1 MKKLSGKMIALIVV
15 AAIVF
20 IGIMWGVRTNNRM
33 IAAEEGVSAAWAQ
46 VENVYQR
53 RMDLIP
59 NLVSTVKGAADFE
72 KGTLEAVIDARA
84 KATSV
89 QVDANTLS
97 EANIAAF
104 QKAQDGLSSALSRLM
119 VTVERYPELK
129 ATDNF
134 RDLQAQLEGTEN
146 RITTERNKFNEVVK
160 SYNTMIRKFPNS
172 MIADMGGF
180 EKKGY
185 FTAKEGAENAPEVNF
200 EF

>member
-1 MKKLSGKMIALIVV
+1 MKKLSGKMTVLIVV

>member
-1 MKKLSGKMIALIVV
+1 MIALIVV

-72 KGTLEAVIDARA
+72 KGTLEAVIDARS

-89 QVDANTLS
+89 QVDANSLTD
-97 EANIAAF
+97 ANIAAF

-129 ATDNF
+129 STDNF

-146 RITTERNKFNEVVK
+146 RITVERNKFNEVVK

>member
-33 IAAEEGVSAAWAQ
+33 ITAEEGVSAAWAQ

>member
-1 MKKLSGKMIALIVV
+1 MKKLSGGWIALIVIG
-15 AAIVF
+15 AVF
-20 IGIMWGVRTNNRM
+20 VITLLWGVRTNNRM
-33 IAAEEGVSAAWAQ
+33 ITAEEGVNGAWAQ

-59 NLVSTVKGAADFE
+59 NLVNTVKGAADFE
-72 KGTLEAVIDARA
+72 RGTLEAVIDARS

-89 QVDANTLS
+89 QVDADNLS
-97 EANIAAF
+97 EENIAAF
-104 QKAQDGLSSALSRLM
+104 QKAQDGLSTALSRLM

-129 ATDNF
+129 ATQNF

-146 RITTERNKFNEVVK
+146 RITVERNKFNEVVK
-160 SYNTMIRKFPNS
+160 TYNTMIRKFPNS
-172 MIADMGGF
+172 IIAGIGGF

-185 FTAKEGAENAPEVNF
+185 FKASEGADKAPEVNF

>member
-1 MKKLSGKMIALIVV
+1 MKKLSGGLIALIVV
-15 AAIVF
+15 GAIVIF
-20 IGIMWGVRTNNRM
+20 TVLWGVRTNNKM
-33 IAAEEGVSAAWAQ
+33 VTAEEGVSGAWAQ

-59 NLVSTVKGAADFE
+59 NLVKTVKGAADFE
-72 KGTLEAVIDARA
+72 RGTLEAVIDARS

-89 QVDANTLS
+89 QVNADNLS

-104 QKAQDGLSSALSRLM
+104 QKAQDGLTNALSRLM

-129 ATDNF
+129 ATQNF

-146 RITTERNKFNEVVK
+146 RIAVERNKFNEVVK
-160 SYNTMIRKFPNS
+160 AYNTMIRKFPNS
-172 MIADMGGF
+172 IIAGIGGF

-185 FTAKEGAENAPEVNF
+185 FQATEGADKAPEVNF

>member
-1 MKKLSGKMIALIVV
+1 MKKLSSGLIVLIV
-15 AAIVF
+15 IGAIVV
-20 IGIMWGVRTNNRM
+20 ITLLWGIRTNNKM
-33 IAAEEGVSAAWAQ
+33 VTAEEGVSGAWAQ

-172 MIADMGGF
+172 MIANMGGF

-185 FTAKEGAENAPEVNF
+185 FTAKEGAENAQEVNF

>member
-1 MKKLSGKMIALIVV
+1 MKKLSGKMLALIVV

-33 IAAEEGVSAAWAQ
+33 ITAEEGVSAAWAQ

-134 RDLQAQLEGTEN
+134 RDLQVQLEGTEN
-146 RITTERNKFNEVVK
+146 RITTERNKFNEVVTLFPEKPCTSQLLK
-160 SYNTMIRKFPNS
+160 S
-172 MIADMGGF
+172 
-180 EKKGY
+180 
-185 FTAKEGAENAPEVNF
+185 EVHM
-200 EF
+200 

>member
-172 MIADMGGF
+172 IIADMGGF

>member
-1 MKKLSGKMIALIVV
+1 MTALIVV
-15 AAIVF
+15 VAIVF
-20 IGIMWGVRTNNRM
+20 IGIIWGVRTNNRM
-33 IAAEEGVSAAWAQ
+33 ITAEEGVSAAWAQ

>member
-1 MKKLSGKMIALIVV
+1 MKKLSGRMTALIVV

-20 IGIMWGVRTNNRM
+20 IGIIWGVRTNNRM
-33 IAAEEGVSAAWAQ
+33 ITAEEGVSAAWAQ

-129 ATDNF
+129 ATENF

>member
-1 MKKLSGKMIALIVV
+1 MKKLSGGWIALIVIG
-15 AAIVF
+15 AVF
-20 IGIMWGVRTNNRM
+20 VITLLWGVRTNNRM
-33 IAAEEGVSAAWAQ
+33 ITAEEGVNGAWAQ

-59 NLVSTVKGAADFE
+59 NLVNTVKGAADFE
-72 KGTLEAVIDARA
+72 RGTLEAVIDARS

-89 QVDANTLS
+89 QVDADNLS
-97 EANIAAF
+97 EENIAAF
-104 QKAQDGLSSALSRLM
+104 QKAQDGLSTALSRLM

-129 ATDNF
+129 ATQNF

-146 RITTERNKFNEVVK
+146 RITVERNKFNELVK
-160 SYNTMIRKFPNS
+160 VYNTMIRKFPNS
-172 MIADMGGF
+172 IIAGIGGF

-185 FTAKEGAENAPEVNF
+185 FKASEGADKAPEVNF

>member
-1 MKKLSGKMIALIVV
+1 MKKLSGKMTALIVV

-129 ATDNF
+129 ATENF

>member
-1 MKKLSGKMIALIVV
+1 MKKLSGKMLALIVV

-33 IAAEEGVSAAWAQ
+33 ITAEEGVSAAWAQ

>member
-1 MKKLSGKMIALIVV
+1 MTALIVV
-15 AAIVF
+15 VAIVF
-20 IGIMWGVRTNNRM
+20 IGIIWGVRTNNRM
-33 IAAEEGVSAAWAQ
+33 ITAEEGVSAAWAQ

-134 RDLQAQLEGTEN
+134 RDLQVQLEGTEN

-172 MIADMGGF
+172 MIANMGGF

>member
-1 MKKLSGKMIALIVV
+1 MKKLSGRMIALIVV

-72 KGTLEAVIDARA
+72 KGTLEAVIDARS

-89 QVDANTLS
+89 QVDANSLTD
-97 EANIAAF
+97 ANIAAF

-134 RDLQAQLEGTEN
+134 RDLQIQLEGTEN
-146 RITTERNKFNEVVK
+146 RITVERNKFNEVVK

>member
-1 MKKLSGKMIALIVV
+1 MKKLSGGWIALIVV
-15 AAIVF
+15 GAIVV
-20 IGIMWGVRTNNRM
+20 IGVIWGIRINNRM
-33 IAAEEGVSAAWAQ
+33 ITAEEGTSAAWAQ

-89 QVDANTLS
+89 QVDANSLS

-119 VTVERYPELK
+119 VTVERYP
-129 ATDNF
+129 
-134 RDLQAQLEGTEN
+134 
-146 RITTERNKFNEVVK
+146 
-160 SYNTMIRKFPNS
+160 
-172 MIADMGGF
+172 
-180 EKKGY
+180 
-185 FTAKEGAENAPEVNF
+185 
-200 EF
+200 